1 MVQDYTPS
9 AQDPAGNDDGG
20 RLGALKSKAQD
31 AAARASQRADQAR
44 AGAASGL
51 DSVAS
56 QLHEKGERVAS
67 AAHSAAD
74 AVSHG
79 AEYLRANDLQ
89 TMLSDLMDVIRRNP
103 GPALVG
109 AAALGFLLGR
119 ALGRDYSRDYSRD

>member
-9 AQDPAGNDDGG
+9 AQESAAATDDGG
-20 RLGALKSKAQD
+20 RLASLKAKAQD
-31 AAARASQRADQAR
+31 VGARAAQRADQAR
-44 AGAASGL
+44 VGAASGL
-51 DSVAS
+51 DSMAS

-79 AEYLRANDLQ
+79 AEYLRANDVQ
-89 TMLSDLMDVIRRNP
+89 TMLSDLMDVVRRNP

-119 ALGRDYSRDYSRD
+119 ALSRDYTRD